1 MSRCLLY
8 IRNAMEEN
16 LIWNVLYKMKTAF
29 HISCTQLDLKHKGGC
44 NFFRSE
50 EITSFP
56 SIISRLW
63 SHIWKYFV
71 HYDVLLC
78 ERYMPSMYAIDEKKM
93 FQHFITWRLMTHNI
107 LQNAKS
113 KEMGERETPSCAS
126 NYGNYGTHSCL
137 IVQLKRRAECWSSV
151 FYSSIHGVRLQQR

>member
-1 MSRCLLY
+1 MYCTRWKRRFTFPAPNWTWNIKAVAISSEARRSLPFLQLFPVY
-8 IRNAMEEN
+8 DLIYEN
-16 LIWNVLYKMKTAF
+16 
-29 HISCTQLDLKHKGGC
+29 ISCIMTC
-44 NFFRSE
+44 
-50 EITSFP
+50 
-56 SIISRLW
+56 
-63 SHIWKYFV
+63 YFAK
-71 HYDVLLC
+71 DIC
-78 ERYMPSMYAIDEKKM
+78 DRCMASMKKKM